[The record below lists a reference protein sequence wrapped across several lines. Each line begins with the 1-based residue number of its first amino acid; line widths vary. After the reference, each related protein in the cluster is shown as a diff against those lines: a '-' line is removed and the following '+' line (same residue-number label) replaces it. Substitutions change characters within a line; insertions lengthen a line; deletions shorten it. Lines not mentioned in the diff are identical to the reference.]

1 MNGCDVQESKNIQ
14 ALVVST
20 LALMTHW
27 AETGCCESVERV
39 VTNLRQLSLLGSASP
54 EFQTVAV
61 RLSERWV
68 RLRRVLDPG
77 ASGIGSRSLH

>member
-14 ALVVST
+14 ALVVGT

-27 AETGCCESVERV
+27 AETGCSESVERV

-54 EFQTVAV
+54 EFQTVAA